1 MIYGSLL
8 FLQLQ
13 SSNIGD
19 VHKTEL
25 WVQQNPAFGEK
36 NLASSNLSSLRCTL
50 RISMEWDW
58 KSIQCTC
65 KDIYIYIYVCMYV
78 CLYVCISIHLY
89 EYYIYIYY
97 TVLHSH
103 QPDKLGSGPNFKSG
117 PGSMAQGFPQ
127 RNATPA
133 WKTVWKGFQFYP
145 KHSAFKRKVCR

>member
-36 NLASSNLSSLRCTL
+36 TLLLQISQASGALYGSQWNGIGNLYNVHVK
-50 RISMEWDW
+50 IS
-58 KSIQCTC
+58 
-65 KDIYIYIYVCMYV
+65 IYICMYV

-89 EYYIYIYY
+89 EYYIYY